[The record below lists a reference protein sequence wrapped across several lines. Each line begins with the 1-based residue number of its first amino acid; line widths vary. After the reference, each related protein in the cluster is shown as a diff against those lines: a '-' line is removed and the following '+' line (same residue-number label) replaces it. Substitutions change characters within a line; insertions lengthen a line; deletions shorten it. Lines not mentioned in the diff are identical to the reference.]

1 MPFISF
7 LRIVPFLLI
16 TLCLPTAASADKV
29 KETPL
34 FQACMDKVNLGAMKN
49 SQWYACYTQELARQ
63 DKVLN
68 TEYRALQGRIPPE
81 AKDPLIKA
89 QRAWIAYREAWC
101 KLEQELPNAP
111 GGEVNYQAC
120 LLDQTLLQINKLKDV
135 F

>member
-1 MPFISF
+1 MNTRPVLPLASLALFLAAMPAF
-7 LRIVPFLLI
+7 
-16 TLCLPTAASADKV
+16 AADKV
-29 KETPL
+29 KETPQ
-34 FQACMDKVNLGAMKN
+34 FTDCMDKVDLGAMKN
-49 SQWYACYTQELARQ
+49 SQWLACYTQELARQ

>member
-1 MPFISF
+1 MTHRSAPLLFVLATLTLAMPV
-7 LRIVPFLLI
+7 L
-16 TLCLPTAASADKV
+16 AADKV
-29 KETPL
+29 KETAQ
-34 FQACMDKVNLGAMKN
+34 FSDCMDKVDLGAMKN

-68 TEYRALQGRIPPE
+68 AEYRALQGRIPPE

>member
-1 MPFISF
+1 MNTRPVLPLASLALFLAAMPAF
-7 LRIVPFLLI
+7 
-16 TLCLPTAASADKV
+16 AADTV
-29 KETPL
+29 KETPQ
-34 FQACMDKVNLGAMKN
+34 FTDCMDKVDLGAMKN
-49 SQWYACYTQELARQ
+49 SQWLACYTQELARQ

>member
-1 MPFISF
+1 MTQRHVLS
-7 LRIVPFLLI
+7 LASLALLLI
-16 TLCLPTAASADKV
+16 GTPAFATEKV
-29 KETPL
+29 KETAQ
-34 FQACMDKVNLGAMKN
+34 FSDCMDKVDLGAMKN

-68 TEYRALQGRIPPE
+68 AEYRALQGRIPAE

>member
-1 MPFISF
+1 MPKRHALPLAS
-7 LRIVPFLLI
+7 LALLLI
-16 TLCLPTAASADKV
+16 GTPAFATDKV
-29 KETPL
+29 KETAQ
-34 FQACMDKVNLGAMKN
+34 FTDCMDKVDLGAMKN

-68 TEYRALQGRIPPE
+68 AEYRALQGRIPPE

>member
-1 MPFISF
+1 MRLPSAIFVTTLAF
-7 LRIVPFLLI
+7 LVMG
-16 TLCLPTAASADKV
+16 TCASAADKV
-29 KETPL
+29 KETAQ
-34 FQACMDKVNLGAMKN
+34 FQDCMDKVDLGAMKN
-49 SQWYACYTQELARQ
+49 AQWYACYVEELARQ

-68 TEYRALQGRIPPE
+68 AEYRALQSRIPGE
-81 AKDPLIKA
+81 AKDHLVKG

-120 LLDQTLLQINKLKDV
+120 MLEQTLSQINKFKEV